1 MFRNLRCHVHHNVV
15 AYLALFVALGGTAYA
30 AKNPIVVGDP
40 AGGDLAG
47 SYPNPT
53 IRSGALQVE
62 RVVNIGPSNSESPKV
77 VTATCPAGKT
87 AIGTGAEIFGADTG
101 SYPELFAHVLID
113 RLSPVGD
120 HVEVLAEEDD
130 SGTTAN
136 WSLGAIAICAKV

>member
-1 MFRNLRCHVHHNVV
+1 VV

-30 AKNPIVVGDP
+30 AKNPVFAGDP

-47 SYPNPT
+47 TYPNPT
-53 IRSGALQVE
+53 LRSGALQVE
-62 RVVNIGPSNSESPKV
+62 RVSNVGPTNSDSPKV

-101 SYPELFAHVLID
+101 SFPELFAHVIID
-113 RLSPVGD
+113 RVNPVGD

-130 SGTTAN
+130 GGTAAT
-136 WSLGAIAICAKV
+136 WSVGAIAICAKV